1 MSDVKTIPHYIEA
14 EDRLVIER
22 VQDVE
27 PYLDKAKAES
37 ENTQNG
43 DFRKA
48 GIIPFVALEAWLRVK
63 GITFSDFMRD
73 RSLCKRLL
81 NDPDLS
87 KFRVWKGRV

>member
-1 MSDVKTIPHYIEA
+1 MSDVKTNVSYDETHDKLI
-14 EDRLVIER
+14 IER

-27 PYLDKAKAES
+27 PYLEQAKRETA
-37 ENTQNG
+37 QG

-48 GIIPFVALEAWLRVK
+48 GIIPFVVLEAWIRAK
-63 GITFSDFMRD
+63 GMTFSDFMRD
-73 RSLCKRLL
+73 RNACRRLL

>member
-1 MSDVKTIPHYIEA
+1 MSDVKTNVSYDETS
-14 EDRLVIER
+14 DRLVIER

-27 PYLDKAKAES
+27 PYMEQAKS
-37 ENTQNG
+37 ETAQG

-48 GIIPFVALEAWLRVK
+48 GIIPFVILEAWIRVK
-63 GITFSDFMRD
+63 GMTFSEFMRD
-73 RSLCKRLL
+73 RNACKRLL